1 MRQPRIKAPPHHPL
15 AYYHCVSRVV
25 DQQFKFGPD
34 EMDQFIVL
42 MREYADFCGVHVES
56 YCIMNN
62 HFHLLVGVPKRPEDL
77 NGHEWLLERLDGLTV
92 KYPVA
97 QNVRQKILKYL
108 KEGAEELVQ
117 ALVEGY
123 MALMWDISPF
133 MKLLKQRFTQIFNQ
147 AKDRKGTLWESRFH
161 STLVEGTGNALAG
174 VAAYI
179 ELNPV
184 RAKIVAD
191 PANYKWSSYGM
202 ASRGDINAME
212 GIRKVVAGAQRVAD
226 ESMTLEEGL
235 KAYRGILIGTSA
247 NDAEAWNESQ
257 RAELQPSASTGER
270 NDIQGGGCGA
280 VAGNV
285 QQVPLGPTKAEILKR
300 VLGDEPVSLPEYVQ
314 IRVRYFTDGGVLG
327 SKDYVELIFHE
338 LRDRFGPKRTVVGSP
353 VQGLDPKAGFFSLRS
368 LKKRLFG

>member
-34 EMDQFIVL
+34 EMDLFISL
-42 MREYADFCGVHVES
+42 MSEYAEFCGVHVES

-62 HFHLLVGVPKRPEDL
+62 HFHLLVGVPKMPEDL

-97 QNVRQKILKYL
+97 KNVRQKILKYL

-117 ALVEGY
+117 AVVEGY
-123 MALMWDISPF
+123 KALMWDISPF

-147 AKDRKGTLWESRFH
+147 LKNRNGTLWESRFH
-161 STLVEGTGNALAG
+161 STLVEGTGNALAS

-184 RAKIVAD
+184 RAKMVAD
-191 PANYKWSSYGM
+191 PADYKWSSYGM
-202 ASRGDINAME
+202 ASAGDTMAMQ
-212 GIRKVVAGAQRVAD
+212 GIRKVVAGFQGVTD
-226 ESMTLEEGL
+226 ESLTLEEGL
-235 KAYRGILIGTSA
+235 KAYRGLLIGTSA
-247 NDAEAWNESQ
+247 DDASAWNDAQKPEFQTSATT
-257 RAELQPSASTGER
+257 AEQSGPQVGRIET
-270 NDIQGGGCGA
+270 
-280 VAGNV
+280 VAGGV
-285 QQVPLGPTKAEILKR
+285 QRVPLGPTKAEILAR
-300 VLGDEPVSLPEYVQ
+300 VLDDETVSLPDYVQ

-327 SKDYVELIFHE
+327 SKDYVEQIFRE
-338 LRDRFGPKRTVVGSP
+338 LRDRFGPKRTVVGTP
-353 VQGLDPKAGFFSLRS
+353 VRGLDAKFGFFSLRN
-368 LKKRLFG
+368 LKERLFG